1 MPLDPSIISNA
12 FANIS
17 MPDANALMQQRVRG
31 AENIYQIETGRQEQA
46 AQAEQEAAKAQ
57 EDAAFKALLPAY
69 TYGIQ
74 TGDMAGALNLVPPEM
89 QESLVPYVDALT
101 GKSPQ
106 EVQAAL
112 IGSLSSSPAGQEALA
127 AIQRGQTFGV
137 QSRQQ
142 TLAEQRFAAE
152 QKAAADEAARGP
164 QPEFEKIELQDGT
177 LGLLDKKSGRIVQ
190 PTMEGAIGTELP
202 TGETVGEP
210 IKIQT
215 AETKQQ
221 AKERVKLDAAFPK
234 ASKALKATVTA
245 LDQDIA
251 DVKALLKDRKGLAA
265 ITGTFN
271 AMTPDIMSDATRA
284 AARYDKI
291 TAGAGFT
298 ALSDLKA
305 ASPTGGALG
314 NVSNDEGRRLR
325 DSVATFSR
333 KQNTQ
338 DFADGLERYLVD
350 LEMSR
355 ENVLSAYDETYS
367 YREDAGAASI
377 AEDLQK
383 QRSRIEQET
392 LTPKLPPA
400 PSGVKVIRKN

>member
-1 MPLDPSIISNA
+1 MPIDPSIVSNA
-12 FANIS
+12 FANVS
-17 MPDANALMQQRVRG
+17 MPDVNALMNQRVRG
-31 AENIYQIETGRQEQA
+31 AENIYQIETARQAQA
-46 AQAEQEAAKAQ
+46 AEDEKAAAKAQ
-57 EDAAFKALLPAY
+57 EDAAVKALLPAY
-69 TYGIQ
+69 AHAFK
-74 TGDMAGALNLVPPEM
+74 TGDMRTAL
-89 QESLVPYVDALT
+89 SLAPAEYQDGLLQYVEALD
-101 GKSPQ
+101 GKPI
-106 EVQAAL
+106 EEIQAAL
-112 IGSLSSSPAGQEALA
+112 IGSLSSSPAGQEALS

-164 QPEFEKIELQDGT
+164 QPEFEKVELQDGT

-190 PTMEGAIGTELP
+190 PTMEGATGTELP
-202 TGETVGEP
+202 TGETVGGP

-221 AKERVKLDAAFPK
+221 AKEQVKLDAAFPK
-234 ASKALKATVTA
+234 ASKAVKATVTS

-251 DVKALLKDRKGLAA
+251 DVKKLLKDRKGLTA
-265 ITGTFN
+265 ITGTYN
-271 AMTPDIMSDATRA
+271 AMTPDIMADATRA
-284 AARYDKI
+284 AALYDKI

-298 ALSDLKA
+298 ALGDLKA

-314 NVSNDEGRRLR
+314 AVSDDEGRRLR
-325 DSVATFSR
+325 ASVATFSR
-333 KQNTQ
+333 KQTTP
-338 DFADGLERYLVD
+338 DFVDGLERYLVD

-355 ENVLSAYDETYS
+355 ENVLSAFDETYS
-367 YREDAGAASI
+367 YREDADAASI
-377 AEDLQK
+377 AQDLQT
-383 QRSRIEQET
+383 QRSRLEQEI

>member
-1 MPLDPSIISNA
+1 MPIDPSIISNSL
-12 FANIS
+12 ANVP
-17 MPDANALMQQRVRG
+17 MPDVNALMQQRVRG
-31 AENIYQIETGRQEQA
+31 AENIYQIETARQAQA
-46 AQAEQEAAKAQ
+46 AEAEKEAAKAQ
-57 EDAAFKALLPAY
+57 EAATIKALLPAY

-89 QESLVPYVDALT
+89 QDSLTPYIDALT

-112 IGSLSSSPAGQEALA
+112 IGSLSSSPMGQEALA
-127 AIQRGQTFGV
+127 AIQRGQTFSV
-137 QSRQQ
+137 QARQQ
-142 TLAEQRFAAE
+142 DLAEKKYAAE
-152 QKAAADEAARGP
+152 AAGGGAPDYE
-164 QPEFEKIELQDGT
+164 QIVLQDGT
-177 LGLLDKKSGRIVQ
+177 LALLDKKSARIVQ

-202 TGETVGEP
+202 AGETVGEP

-234 ASKALKATVTA
+234 ASRSLKSSVTA

-251 DVKALLKDRKGLAA
+251 DVRALLKDRKGLAA

-284 AARYDKI
+284 AALYDKI
-291 TAGAGFT
+291 TAGAAFT
-298 ALSDLKA
+298 ALGELKA

-314 NVSNDEGRRLR
+314 NVSNEEGRRLK

-333 KQNTQ
+333 KQALP
-338 DFADGLERYLVD
+338 DFVDGLERYLAD

-355 ENVLSAYDETYS
+355 ENVLSAFDETYG

-377 AEDLQK
+377 AEDLQT
-383 QRSRIEQET
+383 QRNRIEQEISPQK
-392 LTPKLPPA
+392 TPLPP
-400 PSGVKVIRKN
+400 GVTVKKRN

>member
-1 MPLDPSIISNA
+1 MPLDPSIVSNA

-17 MPDANALMQQRVRG
+17 TPDVNALMQQRVRG
-31 AENIYQIETGRQEQA
+31 AENIYQIETARQAQA
-46 AQAEQEAAKAQ
+46 AEAEKEAAKAQ
-57 EDAAFKALLPAY
+57 EAATIKALLPAY

-89 QESLVPYVDALT
+89 QDSLTPYIDALT

-127 AIQRGQTFGV
+127 AIQRGQTFSV
-137 QSRQQ
+137 QQGQLDVSRER
-142 TLAEQRFAAE
+142 LAFDRE
-152 QKAAADEAARGP
+152 KAAAEAAGGGAP
-164 QPEFEKIELQDGT
+164 DYEKIELQDGT
-177 LGLLDKKSGRIVQ
+177 LGLLDRKTGRIVQ

-202 TGETVGEP
+202 AGETVGEP

-234 ASKALKATVTA
+234 ASRSLKSSVTA

-251 DVKALLKDRKGLAA
+251 DVRSLLKDRKGLAA

-284 AARYDKI
+284 AALYDKI
-291 TAGAGFT
+291 TAGAAFT
-298 ALSDLKA
+298 ALGELKA

-314 NVSNDEGRRLR
+314 NVSNEEGRRLK

-333 KQNTQ
+333 KQALP
-338 DFADGLERYLVD
+338 DFVNGLERYLAD

-355 ENVLSAYDETYS
+355 ENVLSAFDETYG

-377 AEDLQK
+377 AEDLQT
-383 QRSRIEQET
+383 QRNRIEQEISPQK
-392 LTPKLPPA
+392 TPLPP
-400 PSGVKVIRKN
+400 GVTVKKRN

>member
-1 MPLDPSIISNA
+1 M
-12 FANIS
+12 
-17 MPDANALMQQRVRG
+17 
-31 AENIYQIETGRQEQA
+31 
-46 AQAEQEAAKAQ
+46 
-57 EDAAFKALLPAY
+57 
-69 TYGIQ
+69 
-74 TGDMAGALNLVPPEM
+74 
-89 QESLVPYVDALT
+89 
-101 GKSPQ
+101 
-106 EVQAAL
+106 
-112 IGSLSSSPAGQEALA
+112 GQEALS

-137 QSRQQ
+137 QQGQLDVSRER
-142 TLAEQRFAAE
+142 LEFDRE
-152 QKAAADEAARGP
+152 KAAAEAAGGGAP
-164 QPEFEKIELQDGT
+164 DYEKIELQDGT
-177 LGLLDKKSGRIVQ
+177 LGLLDKKTGRIVQ

-202 TGETVGEP
+202 AGETVGEP

-234 ASKALKATVTA
+234 ASKALKTTVTA

-284 AARYDKI
+284 AALYDKI
-291 TAGAGFT
+291 TAGASFS
-298 ALSDLKA
+298 ALGDLKA
-305 ASPTGGALG
+305 MSPTGGALG
-314 NVSNDEGRRLR
+314 SVSDDEGRRLKA
-325 DSVATFSR
+325 SVATFSR

>member
-1 MPLDPSIISNA
+1 MVTDPNIILAGNQMAQPRLPDVNA
-12 FANIS
+12 
-17 MPDANALMQQRVRG
+17 MMQTRTAG
-31 AENIYQIETGRQEQA
+31 LENIYQIEAGRQEQA
-46 AQAEQEAAKAQ
+46 KADAKAQ
-57 EDAAFKALLPAY
+57 EDATFKALLPAY

-74 TGDMAGALNLVPPEM
+74 TGDIAGAGNLVPPELRP
-89 QESLVPYVDALT
+89 QLQQYIDALT
-101 GKSPQ
+101 GKSPK

-112 IGSLSSSPAGQEALA
+112 IGSLSSDPRGQEALA

-142 TLAEQRFAAE
+142 DLAEKRYAA
-152 QKAAADEAARGP
+152 EAARGP
-164 QPEFEKIELQDGT
+164 EVEYEKVELQDGT
-177 LGLLDKKSGRIVQ
+177 LGLLNKKTGRISQ

-202 TGETVGEP
+202 TGETVGKP

-221 AKERVKLDAAFPK
+221 AKERVKLDATFPK
-234 ASKALKATVTA
+234 ASKALKTTVTA

-251 DVKALLKDRKGLAA
+251 DVKALLKDRTGLAA

-271 AMTPDIMSDATRA
+271 AMTPDIMRDATRA

-314 NVSNDEGRRLR
+314 NVSNEEGRRLR

-333 KQNTQ
+333 KQNTP

-383 QRSRIEQET
+383 QRGRLEQEI
-392 LTPKLPPA
+392 LTPKRPPA